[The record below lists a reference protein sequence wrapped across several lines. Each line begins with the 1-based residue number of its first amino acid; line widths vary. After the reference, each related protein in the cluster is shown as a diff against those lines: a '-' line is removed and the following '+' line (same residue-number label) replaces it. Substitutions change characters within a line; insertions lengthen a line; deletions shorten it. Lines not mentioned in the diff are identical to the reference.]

1 MMGGRWIGDWMDE
14 STDGRMNGWMD
25 RWIDGWM
32 DVHSSST
39 SAIFAVLGAGD
50 HLPAAGKQGNSMLH
64 EETHA
69 HFMQIARFPIGV

>member
-1 MMGGRWIGDWMDE
+1 MD
-14 STDGRMNGWMD
+14 G
-25 RWIDGWM
+25 WIDGSMDGWM
-32 DVHSSST
+32 CIV
-39 SAIFAVLGAGD
+39 AALFAVLGAGD